1 MRGKRAYATGANP
14 SLAPAFV
21 RRRPLSSAPTPEQHP
36 SKMHRLAVRR
46 LSVNAFPKRPGANFI
61 PLTPLAFI
69 DRAWH
74 VSRVLHVFGLV
85 RWRRRGFTRGLAGH
99 VVAASMA

>member
-1 MRGKRAYATGANP
+1 
-14 SLAPAFV
+14 
-21 RRRPLSSAPTPEQHP
+21 
-36 SKMHRLAVRR
+36 MHRLAVRR

-69 DRAWH
+69 DRARH

-85 RWRRRGFTRGLAGH
+85 RWRRRDFTRGLAGH

>member
-1 MRGKRAYATGANP
+1 
-14 SLAPAFV
+14 
-21 RRRPLSSAPTPEQHP
+21 
-36 SKMHRLAVRR
+36 MHRLAVRR

-69 DRAWH
+69 DRARH
-74 VSRVLHVFGLV
+74 VSRVLHVFGLMPYGFLSSLAAAC
-85 RWRRRGFTRGLAGH
+85 RYRRRGFTRGSARQ

>member
-1 MRGKRAYATGANP
+1 MRDTRFYATGAKLA
-14 SLAPAFV
+14 LAPAFV
-21 RRRPLSSAPTPEQHP
+21 RHRRLSSTPTPEQHP
-36 SKMHRLAVRR
+36 AKMHRLAVRR

-69 DRAWH
+69 DRARH
-74 VSRVLHVFGLV
+74 VSRVLHVFGLHA
-85 RWRRRGFTRGLAGH
+85 RSARH

>member
-1 MRGKRAYATGANP
+1 
-14 SLAPAFV
+14 
-21 RRRPLSSAPTPEQHP
+21 
-36 SKMHRLAVRR
+36 MHRLAVRR

-69 DRAWH
+69 DRARH
-74 VSRVLHVFGLV
+74 VSRVLHVF
-85 RWRRRGFTRGLAGH
+85 TRGSARH